1 MKRIYEVA
9 IKKSIFSFFTKYTI
23 SYSFKDCIFAWNIL
37 CITLLSSI
45 MKKTTI
51 ILLLA
56 TLLSN
61 SLYLRINAQN
71 LSVITS
77 STDLYMEGRQL
88 FLHKDYVPAMQMLE
102 QFLRGRILAKDR
114 QEAEYM
120 LACIDYELKMK
131 NAIGTLRDYLERYP
145 DTPYA
150 NRIYSLMASAYFYK
164 GDFDEAIAVFNSC
177 DLSLLG
183 NEERDACTYRLA
195 MSYLKVGQLQ
205 QASLW
210 FRTLEGSSIVYR
222 HDALYNLAYIDY
234 VQQRYDKALPVF
246 LSLQKDV
253 KYKEIVPYYIAEVY
267 CLKKN
272 YDKSEIV
279 AEGYLSAYP
288 NNEHSVEMYRILGIS
303 RYYLEKYAEA
313 AQALQTYADAVKKP
327 NRDALYLLGMSYYR
341 TKVFSKAA
349 EEFGEVTML
358 KDALSQNAYLHM
370 GLAYLQLQD
379 KAKARMAFEQAAS
392 MTFDAQIREEALYNY
407 ALCIHET
414 SYSPFDESVTVFER
428 FLNEYPASRYASRV
442 SDYLVEVYM
451 NTRSYEAALKSIA
464 KISRPDARILEANQ
478 KILFQLGTQSFANAR
493 FDEAIDYFNRS
504 LELSRYNM
512 QTKADA
518 YYWRGEA
525 YYRLNRFAD
534 AGRNLRMYL
543 EFTTSKDDD
552 MYALAYYTL
561 GYVDFKQKDYTGAQ
575 KWFTRYV
582 NLPQVSDK
590 STLADSYNRIGDCSF
605 YARRFADAQQDYSK
619 AVQLEPSLGDYS
631 LYQEAFVL
639 GLQKDYLGKIHVL
652 NKLIGEYPSSQY
664 QDDAYYERGRAYV
677 MMEDNSRAID
687 SFRELLDKF
696 PESAVARKGANEIG
710 LLYYQDDQYKDA
722 IQAYKH
728 VIATYPGSEE
738 ARLAQRDLKSI
749 YVDLNKVDEYAEF
762 VSSIPGGTNF
772 DVSERDSL
780 TYMAAEKAYMRG
792 DIVEAKNSFVRYLQS
807 FPEGAFSLNA
817 HYYIGL
823 TNYNQKKFQEALS
836 HLEKVLEFPD
846 NKYSENAMVLSSEI
860 LFSSRDYVRSLAI
873 YKQLKEKASTE
884 DRRLLAKTGILRSA
898 YLLNDEKEMIHAATA
913 LLGES
918 KLAPELSNEAYYY
931 RAKAYLGQQADS
943 FAIKDLTK
951 LAVDTRNLY
960 GAEAKYLLAQLY
972 FDSGETEKAE
982 QEVLNYIDCS
992 TPHAYWLARSFVL
1005 LSDVY
1010 MKMGRDLDAKQYLL
1024 SLQQNYRADDDIEN
1038 RIEIR
1043 LKELNK

>member
-1 MKRIYEVA
+1 MV
-9 IKKSIFSFFTKYTI
+9 
-23 SYSFKDCIFAWNIL
+23 
-37 CITLLSSI
+37 
-45 MKKTTI
+45 MKKIII
-51 ILLLA
+51 ILLVV
-56 TLLSN
+56 LSGT
-61 SLYLRINAQN
+61 SFHWVINAQALPPSSLSFN
-71 LSVITS
+71 L
-77 STDLYMEGRQL
+77 YNEGRQL
-88 FLHKDYVPAMQMLE
+88 FLQKNYVSAKQVLEEALREKVSADY
-102 QFLRGRILAKDR
+102 R

-120 LACIDYELKMK
+120 LACIGYELKMK
-131 NAIGTLRDYLERYP
+131 DCIGMLRDYLEKYP

-150 NRIYSLMASAYFYK
+150 NRIYSLIASAYFSND
-164 GDFDEAIAVFNSC
+164 DFDEAIAVFNSC

-205 QASLW
+205 QASIW
-210 FRTLEGSSIVYR
+210 FRTLEASSTAYR
-222 HDALYNLAYIDY
+222 QDARYNLAYIDY
-234 VQQRYDKALPVF
+234 AQKRYDKALPVF
-246 LSLQKDV
+246 LSLQDDA
-253 KYKEIVPYYIAEVY
+253 KYKELVPYYIAEIY
-267 CLKKN
+267 LLKKN

-279 AEGYLSAYP
+279 AQNYLSAYP
-288 NNEHSVEMYRILGIS
+288 RNEHTPEMYRILGMS
-303 RYYLEKYAEA
+303 QYYLGKYTEA
-313 AQALQTYADAVKKP
+313 AQTLHQYVNAERKP
-327 NRDALYLLGMSYYR
+327 RRDVLYLLGMSYYQ

-349 EEFGEVTML
+349 EEFGEVTVQ

-379 KAKARMAFEQAAS
+379 KTKARMAFEQAAS
-392 MTFDAQIREEALYNY
+392 MNFDSQVKEEALYNY

-414 SYSPFDESVTVFER
+414 AYSPFDESVTVFER
-428 FLNEYPASRYASRV
+428 FLNEFPASPYAGRV

-464 KISRPDARILEANQ
+464 KIDRPDARILEAKQ
-478 KILFQLGTQSFANAR
+478 KILFQLGTQAFANSR
-493 FDEAIDYFNRS
+493 FEEAIAYFDRS
-504 LELSRYNM
+504 LQLSRYNVR
-512 QTKADA
+512 TKADA

-525 YYRLNRFAD
+525 YYRLGRLAD

-543 EFTTSKDDD
+543 EFATVKDDD

-561 GYVDFKQKDYTGAQ
+561 GYLDFKQKDYAGAE

-582 NLPQVSDK
+582 NLSQSHDK
-590 STLADSYNRIGDCSF
+590 SVLADSYNRIGDCNF
-605 YARRFADAQQDYSK
+605 HARRFAEAQQNYSK
-619 AVQLEPSLGDYS
+619 AVQLDPSLGDYS

-652 NKLIGEYPSSQY
+652 NKLIGDYPASQY

-677 MMEDNSRAID
+677 MMEDNGRAID
-687 SFRELLDKF
+687 SFRELLSKF

-722 IQAYKH
+722 IQAYKY

-749 YVDLNKVDEYAEF
+749 YVDLNKIDEYAEF

-772 DVSERDSL
+772 DINERDSL
-780 TYMAAEKAYMRG
+780 TYVAAEKAYMRG
-792 DIVEAKNSFVRYLQS
+792 ETAEAKTSFTRYLQS

-823 TNYNQKKFQEALS
+823 TDYNRKEYNEALA

-846 NKYSENAMVLSSEI
+846 NRFSEDAMVISSEI
-860 LFSSRDYVRSLAI
+860 LFDSKAYERALSI
-873 YKQLKEKASTE
+873 YKQLKDKASTE

-898 YLLNDEKEMIHAATA
+898 YLLKDEKEVIHAASE

-918 KLAPELSNEAYYY
+918 KLSPELTNEAHYY
-931 RAKAYLGQQADS
+931 RAKAYLGQGATS
-943 FAIKDLTK
+943 SALKDLNV
-951 LAVDTRNLY
+951 LAADTRNVY
-960 GAEAKYLLAQLY
+960 GAEAKYLLAQLC
-972 FDSGETEKAE
+972 FDAGETEKAE
-982 QEVLNYIDCS
+982 KEILDYIECS
-992 TPHAYWLARSFVL
+992 TPHTYWLARSFVL

-1010 MKMGRDLDAKQYLL
+1010 VKMGRNLDAKQYLL
-1024 SLQQNYRADDDIEN
+1024 SLQQNYQANDDIESM
-1038 RIEIR
+1038 IEVR
-1043 LKELNK
+1043 LKNLNK

>member
-1 MKRIYEVA
+1 M
-9 IKKSIFSFFTKYTI
+9 
-23 SYSFKDCIFAWNIL
+23 
-37 CITLLSSI
+37 
-45 MKKTTI
+45 
-51 ILLLA
+51 ILLA
-56 TLLSN
+56 GLLIS
-61 SLYLRINAQN
+61 SPYPGMNAQN
-71 LSVITS
+71 LSVIS
-77 STDLYMEGRQL
+77 PSTGSYAEGRLL
-88 FLHKDYVPAMQMLE
+88 FLQKDYVPAKQMLE
-102 QFLRGRILAKDR
+102 QYLRGKVPTYER

-120 LACIDYELKMK
+120 LACIGYELKMK
-131 NAIGTLRDYLERYP
+131 NRIDVLRDYLDRYP

-150 NRIYSLMASAYFYK
+150 NRIYSLIASAYFYN
-164 GDFDEAIAVFNSC
+164 GDYDEAIAVFNSC
-177 DLSLLG
+177 ELPLLG
-183 NEERDACTYRLA
+183 NDERDACTYRLA
-195 MSYLKVGQLQ
+195 MSYVKAGQLK
-205 QASLW
+205 QASVW
-210 FRTLEGSSIVYR
+210 FRTLEGSSDVYR
-222 HDALYNLAYIDY
+222 EDARYNLAYIDY

-246 LSLQKDV
+246 LGLQGNA
-253 KYKEIVPYYIAEVY
+253 KYKELVPYYIGEIY
-267 CLKKN
+267 GLKKN
-272 YDKSEIV
+272 YDKAEIV

-288 NNEHSVEMYRILGIS
+288 GNEHAAEMYRILGMS
-303 RYYLEKYAEA
+303 QYHLGKYAEA
-313 AQALQTYADAVKKP
+313 ARALQTYANAVDKP
-327 NRDALYLLGMSYYR
+327 NRDALYLLGMSYYQ
-341 TKVFSKAA
+341 TGVFSESA
-349 EEFGEVTML
+349 EEFGAVTTL

-379 KAKARMAFEQAAS
+379 KTKARMAFEQAAS
-392 MTFDAQIREEALYNY
+392 MTFDKQVKEEALYNY

-428 FLNEYPASRYASRV
+428 FLNEYPDSRYASRV

-464 KISRPDARILEANQ
+464 KITRPDARILEAKQ

-493 FDEAIDYFNRS
+493 FGEAIGYFDRS

-525 YYRLNRFAD
+525 CYRLNRFAD

-543 EFTTSKDDD
+543 EFTTDKNSDT
-552 MYALAYYTL
+552 YALAYYTL
-561 GYVDFKQKDYTGAQ
+561 GYVDFKQKNYAGAE
-575 KWFTRYV
+575 KWFARYV
-582 NLPQVSDK
+582 NLSQVSDK
-590 STLADSYNRIGDCSF
+590 PVLADSYNRMGDCNF
-605 YARRFADAQQDYSK
+605 YARRFAEAQQNYSK
-619 AVQLEPSLGDYS
+619 AVQLDPSLGDYS

-652 NKLIGEYPSSQY
+652 NKLIGEYPASQY

-677 MMEDNSRAID
+677 MLEDNSRAID
-687 SFRELLDKF
+687 SFRELLNKF

-722 IQAYKH
+722 VKAYKY

-749 YVDLNKVDEYAEF
+749 YVDLNRIDEYAEF

-772 DVSERDSL
+772 DVNERDSL
-780 TYMAAEKAYMRG
+780 TYTAAEKAYMRG
-792 DIVEAKNSFVRYLQS
+792 DVTEAKNSFTRYLQS
-807 FPEGAFSLNA
+807 FPEGAFSLNV

-823 TNYNQKKFQEALS
+823 TDYNQKKYREALP

-846 NKYSENAMVLSSEI
+846 NKYSEDAMVLSSEI
-860 LFSSRDYVRSLAI
+860 LFDSRDYSRSLAVC
-873 YKQLKEKASTE
+873 KQLKGKASTE
-884 DRRLLAKTGILRSA
+884 ERRRLAEVGILRSA
-898 YLLNDEKEMIHAATA
+898 YLLNDEKEVIHAATE
-913 LLGES
+913 LLADS
-918 KLAPELSNEAYYY
+918 KLAPELANEARYY

-943 FAIKDLTK
+943 SAIKDLSK

-982 QEVLNYIDCS
+982 KEILEYIDCS
-992 TPHAYWLARSFVL
+992 TPHAYWLARSFIL

-1010 MKMGRDLDAKQYLL
+1010 MKLGRNLDAKQYLL
-1024 SLQQNYRADDDIEN
+1024 SLQQNYQADDDIESM
-1038 RIEIR
+1038 IEIR
-1043 LKELNK
+1043 LKKLNK